1 MGQRAPCAPPPTV
14 LGNVGVN
21 VIAKPVLWA
30 ASHLPTGRMISRT
43 RILHPRAIHRYLDR
57 GETLGEVLGGFIMA
71 LTFTLG
77 ARLLTAN
84 GQLEAHELVVG
95 IIGCNIAWGVID
107 ATLFVLDSL
116 FYRSRHARFFRALKD
131 TRSEA
136 EALAAL
142 QDEFGLEDE
151 PLAVQPQD
159 RDRLYQSLLA
169 LSAHA
174 APARK
179 GLLRQDFVSAFIV
192 FALVSATAVPG
203 VIPLLLLGDTNLA
216 LHVSN
221 WVLILFLFLVGY
233 WWGRYT
239 DAPPWRVGLT
249 AMLIGVFMVLVAV
262 ALGG

>member
-1 MGQRAPCAPPPTV
+1 
-14 LGNVGVN
+14 
-21 VIAKPVLWA
+21 
-30 ASHLPTGRMISRT
+30 MIR
-43 RILHPRAIHRYLDR
+43 RLAIHRYLDP
-57 GETLGEVLGGFIMA
+57 GETLGEVLGGLIMA

-77 ARLLTAN
+77 ARLLTAD
-84 GQLEAHELVVG
+84 GQLEAHELVVA

-116 FYRSRHARFFRALKD
+116 FYRSRHARFFRGLKHIP
-131 TRSEA
+131 SET
-136 EALAAL
+136 EALAAV
-142 QDEFGLEDE
+142 QEEFGLEDE
-151 PLAVQPQD
+151 PLAAQPED
-159 RDRLYQSLLA
+159 RDRLYRSLLA

-174 APARK
+174 TPARK
-179 GLLRQDFVSAFIV
+179 GLRRQDFVSAFIV

-203 VIPLLLLGDTNLA
+203 VIPLLLLGDANFA

-221 WVLILFLFLVGY
+221 WVLILLLFVVGY

-249 AMLIGVFMVLVAV
+249 AMLIGVFMVFVAV

>member
-1 MGQRAPCAPPPTV
+1 
-14 LGNVGVN
+14 
-21 VIAKPVLWA
+21 
-30 ASHLPTGRMISRT
+30 MIR
-43 RILHPRAIHRYLDR
+43 RLAIHRYLDP

-77 ARLLTAN
+77 ARLFTAA
-84 GQLEAHELVVG
+84 GQFEVRELVVAVV
-95 IIGCNIAWGVID
+95 GCNVAWGVID

-131 TRSEA
+131 IRGEA
-136 EALAAL
+136 EALAAVE
-142 QDEFGLEDE
+142 QEFGLEEE
-151 PLAVQPQD
+151 PLAVLSED
-159 RDRLYQSLLA
+159 RVRLYQSLLA

-174 APARK
+174 TPARA
-179 GLLRQDFVSAFIV
+179 GLRRQDFVSAFIV
-192 FALVSATAVPG
+192 FALVSATAIPG
-203 VIPLLLLGDTNLA
+203 VIPLLLFADPNFA

-221 WVLILFLFLVGY
+221 WVLILLLFLVGY

-249 AMLIGVFMVLVAV
+249 AMLLGMFMVIVAV